1 MSFLI
6 LHIACDML
14 NEIKPIRVATL
25 VKYFR
30 LVSNSLGK
38 MFNIVGIRLIFY
50 IP

>member
-1 MSFLI
+1 MSFLV

-14 NEIKPIRVATL
+14 NEIKPTCVATL

-30 LVSNSLGK
+30 VVSNNLGK
-38 MFNIVGIRLIFY
+38 MFNIVSILLIFY